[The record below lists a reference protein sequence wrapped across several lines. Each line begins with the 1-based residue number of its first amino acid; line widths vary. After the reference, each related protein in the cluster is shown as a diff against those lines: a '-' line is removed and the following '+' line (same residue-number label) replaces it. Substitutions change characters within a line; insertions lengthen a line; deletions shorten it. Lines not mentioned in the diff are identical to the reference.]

1 MSQWSFDVVVVGG
14 GLAGLT
20 VANRCAEAGLKVAV
34 LERGAEERYPCN
46 SRFAGGFLNCGYR
59 YNIRETPQVLR
70 HAIDEQ
76 TRGFADPALAEVFS
90 AHAGFAVDWLAA
102 KGIRIV
108 TVYVDGDKRR
118 AVLAPPP
125 PNRPGLIWQGRG
137 TDTMVRKLL
146 VKLEQGGGRI
156 FRDTRAVELRMDGER
171 CTGVAAVQGGES
183 VVFDAKAVVLADGGY
198 QANLELL
205 KQYVSPA
212 PERLLQR
219 NAQSG
224 TGDGLRMAL
233 KIGAQ
238 VRGMGRFYGHVQSID
253 ALNNPLLWP
262 HPVLDATLTAG
273 IVVDQSGKRF
283 ADEGLG
289 GIYFA
294 NAIAQQ
300 SDPLGTLAIF
310 DDITWQ
316 GRARMF
322 ARPPNPFAVRVGA
335 TCHVAQALPEL
346 AAMAGLPVAAL
357 EQTVNRFNQSIADG
371 NTQQLDPPR
380 SASPFKPVPVLKAPF
395 YAMPLCAGIT
405 YTMGGVAIDPQC
417 RVVHEN
423 GKPIDGLYAAGST
436 TGGHEGGPVAG
447 YTGGLSKALTFGW
460 LAGRSIVESMG
471 IRSEAVKSN

>member
-1 MSQWSFDVVVVGG
+1 MGSLATPLFDVLVVGG

-20 VANRCAEAGLKVAV
+20 AANRCAESGLKVAV

-46 SRFAGGFLNCGYR
+46 SRIAGGFLNCGYR

-70 HAIDEQ
+70 HAIEEQ
-76 TRGFADPALAEVFS
+76 TRGFADTALAEVFS
-90 AHAGFAVDWLAA
+90 HHAGFAVDWLSAQ
-102 KGIRIV
+102 GIRIV

-125 PNRPGLIWQGRG
+125 PNRPGLIWEGRG

-146 VKLEQGGGRI
+146 AKLEERGGRLI
-156 FRDTRAVELRMDGER
+156 RDTRAGELLVEKGR
-171 CTGVAAVQGGES
+171 CVGVGATQAGNPIG
-183 VVFDAKAVVLADGGY
+183 FNAKAIVLADGGY
-198 QANLELL
+198 QANLDLL

-219 NAQSG
+219 NAKSG
-224 TGDGLRMAL
+224 SGDGLRMAL

-253 ALNNPLLWP
+253 ALTNALLWP

-273 IVVDQSGKRF
+273 IVVDQNGKRF

-289 GIYFA
+289 GIFFA

-300 SDPLGTLAIF
+300 NDPLGTVAIF
-310 DDITWQ
+310 DDTTWQ

-335 TCHVAQALPEL
+335 TCHIAQTIAEL
-346 AAMAGLPVAAL
+346 AALAGLPAAAL
-357 EQTVNRFNQSIADG
+357 EQSVSQFNQAI
-371 NTQQLDPPR
+371 TQAATDKLDPPR
-380 SASPFKPVPVLKAPF
+380 SSSPFKPVAITKPPF

-405 YTMGGVAIDPQC
+405 YTMGGIAIDAQC
-417 RVVHEN
+417 RVLHEN
-423 GKPIDGLYAAGST
+423 GNPIEGLFAAGST

-460 LAGRSIVESMG
+460 LAAGSIV
-471 IRSEAVKSN
+471 AQLK

>member
-1 MSQWSFDVVVVGG
+1 MPVSDFDVVVVGG

-20 VANRCAEAGLKVAV
+20 AANRCAEAGLKVAL
-34 LERGAEERYPCN
+34 LEKGAEERYPCN

-59 YNIRETPQVLR
+59 YNIRETSEVLR
-70 HAIDEQ
+70 RAIDEQ
-76 TRGFADPALAEVFS
+76 TRGFADPALARVFS
-90 AHAGFAVDWLAA
+90 DHAGHAVDWLMQQ
-102 KGIRIV
+102 GIRIV

-125 PNRPGLIWQGRG
+125 PNRPGLIWEGRG

-146 VKLEQGGGRI
+146 ARLEQRGGKI
-156 FRDTRAVELRMDGER
+156 LRDTRARELFMEGAR
-171 CTGVAAVQGGES
+171 CTGVGALHRNENVR
-183 VVFDAKAVVLADGGY
+183 FDAGAIILADGGF
-198 QANLELL
+198 QADLELL

-219 NAQSG
+219 NAKTG

-253 ALNNPLLWP
+253 ALKNPLLWP

-273 IVVDQSGKRF
+273 IVVDHSGKRF

-300 SDPLGTLAIF
+300 RDPLGTVAIF
-310 DDITWQ
+310 DDTTWQ

-335 TCHVAQALPEL
+335 TCHVAQSLSEL
-346 AAMAGLPVAAL
+346 ATMAGLPAAAL
-357 EQTVNRFNQSIADG
+357 VETVNHFNTAIKDG
-371 NTQQLDPPR
+371 ETGRLDPPR
-380 SASPFKPVPVLKAPF
+380 SAAPFKPVAIAKAPF

-405 YTMGGVAIDPQC
+405 YTMGGIAIDADC
-417 RVVHEN
+417 RVLHEN
-423 GKPIDGLYAAGST
+423 GNAIDGLFAAGST

-460 LAGRSIVESMG
+460 LCARFICARIHS
-471 IRSEAVKSN
+471 AV